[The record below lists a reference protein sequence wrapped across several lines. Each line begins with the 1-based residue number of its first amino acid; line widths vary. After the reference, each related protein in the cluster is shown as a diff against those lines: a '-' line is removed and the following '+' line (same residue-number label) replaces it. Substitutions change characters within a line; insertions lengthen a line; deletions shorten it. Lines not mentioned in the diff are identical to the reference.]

1 MAREILLSLKAQL
14 RVPIAVFFSIFF
26 PIIMMIM
33 MMTSYGNFSLR
44 NGYHFIDKYFFI
56 STTIGILPLTLI
68 SFPIDINNLLETK
81 HYLRLKYLNVDLKKL
96 FLSNIISYLI
106 ILFISVGIN
115 LIVGKSIYNLRLP
128 SIEYLCYF
136 FIQLFYCA
144 IVLLIFGLLLSLI
157 VSDIKA
163 LMPVGM
169 TIMFILFMV
178 IGVFVQYSSLP
189 KIIRTISSYIPVKY
203 LANDFYYIWIG
214 QAKWNMPFFKCNTI
228 WLIFLCLICYIIYR
242 RKNNVTKIFN

>member
-1 MAREILLSLKAQL
+1 M
-14 RVPIAVFFSIFF
+14 
-26 PIIMMIM
+26 
-33 MMTSYGNFSLR
+33 
-44 NGYHFIDKYFFI
+44 
-56 STTIGILPLTLI
+56 
-68 SFPIDINNLLETK
+68 
-81 HYLRLKYLNVDLKKL
+81 
-96 FLSNIISYLI
+96 
-106 ILFISVGIN
+106 
-115 LIVGKSIYNLRLP
+115 
-128 SIEYLCYF
+128 
-136 FIQLFYCA
+136 QLFYCA

>member
-106 ILFISVGIN
+106 IVFISVGIN

-136 FIQLFYCA
+136 FYSI
-144 IVLLIFGLLLSLI
+144 ILLC
-157 VSDIKA
+157 D
-163 LMPVGM
+163 
-169 TIMFILFMV
+169 
-178 IGVFVQYSSLP
+178 SS
-189 KIIRTISSYIPVKY
+189 T
-203 LANDFYYIWIG
+203 YIWLTVKFNSIRY
-214 QAKWNMPFFKCNTI
+214 QSFNACRNDYNV
-228 WLIFLCLICYIIYR
+228 YIIYGYR
-242 RKNNVTKIFN
+242 CFCTV